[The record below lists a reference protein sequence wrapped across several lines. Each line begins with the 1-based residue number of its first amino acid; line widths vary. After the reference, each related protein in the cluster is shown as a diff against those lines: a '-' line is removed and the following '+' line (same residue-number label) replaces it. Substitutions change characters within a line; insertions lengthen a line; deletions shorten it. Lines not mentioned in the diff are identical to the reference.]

1 MKTIEKYLQFGFIA
15 ILAFCIYL
23 GMNVYDRT
31 FAPGTDIQPIPAFAR
46 PEATGLQYEPPKI
59 DNNEIFLVAYLNES
73 ILGMRNIFRP
83 RMVLAEAQSDIS
95 DSIIPPAIGGSEEV
109 VAVQESKAQYT
120 PTKTVAAEKKEES
133 LPDITMK
140 GVVLSDNK
148 QAIILDVDG
157 KIQILTSQK
166 PLPSGIELVRVSKE
180 EAILAYKGREITL
193 KF

>member
-1 MKTIEKYLQFGFIA
+1 MKTIEKYLQFGFVA

-31 FAPGTDIQPIPAFAR
+31 FAPGTDIQPIPAFTR
-46 PEATGLQYEPPKI
+46 PETNGLKFEPAKI
-59 DNNEIFLVAYLNES
+59 DNNEIFLVAYQNES
-73 ILGMRNIFRP
+73 ITGMRNIFRP
-83 RMVLAEAQSDIS
+83 RLVLAEAQNNIDDSTIS
-95 DSIIPPAIGGSEEV
+95 ATVGSGEEV
-109 VAVQESKAQYT
+109 VEVQESKAQYAPST
-120 PTKTVAAEKKEES
+120 NIVTEKKEES

-166 PLPSGIELVRVSKE
+166 PLPSGIELVKVSKE
-180 EAILAYKGREITL
+180 EAVLAYKGREITL

>member
-1 MKTIEKYLQFGFIA
+1 MKTIEKYLQYGFIA
-15 ILAFCIYL
+15 IFVFCMYL
-23 GMNVYDRT
+23 GMNIYDRT
-31 FAPGTDIQPIPAFAR
+31 FTPGTDIQPIPAFIR
-46 PEATGLQYEPPKI
+46 PKANGLQYEPPKI
-59 DNNEIFLVAYLNES
+59 DNNEIFLVAYQNES
-73 ILGMRNIFRP
+73 ISGMRNIFRP
-83 RMVLAEAQSDIS
+83 CMVLAEAQSDIS
-95 DSIIPPAIGGSEEV
+95 DSTIPPAIGGSEEV

-148 QAIILDVDG
+148 QAIILDVEG

>member
-59 DNNEIFLVAYLNES
+59 DNNEIFLVAYQNES
-73 ILGMRNIFRP
+73 ISGMRNIFRP

-95 DSIIPPAIGGSEEV
+95 DSTIPPAIGGSEEV

-120 PTKTVAAEKKEES
+120 QQNCS
-133 LPDITMK
+133 C
-140 GVVLSDNK
+140 
-148 QAIILDVDG
+148 
-157 KIQILTSQK
+157 
-166 PLPSGIELVRVSKE
+166 
-180 EAILAYKGREITL
+180 
-193 KF
+193 